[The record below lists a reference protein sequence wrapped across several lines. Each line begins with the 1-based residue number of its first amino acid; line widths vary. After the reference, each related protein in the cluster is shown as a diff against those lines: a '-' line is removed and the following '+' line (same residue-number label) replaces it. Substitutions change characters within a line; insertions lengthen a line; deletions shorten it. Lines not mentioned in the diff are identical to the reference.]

1 MIKNKLSLVGKQIH
15 LVYVIG
21 VLGARPTECIIVK
34 WKENDFHSFPYVK
47 LVINGEWS
55 EHTKQFSKLG
65 TSHREQLFTS
75 KSENGK
81 SRPTSLLSHG
91 HPPKAT
97 VISAI
102 REGIKRSM
110 ITL

>member
-1 MIKNKLSLVGKQIH
+1 MIH
-15 LVYVIG
+15 
-21 VLGARPTECIIVK
+21 
-34 WKENDFHSFPYVK
+34 DFHSFSYVK

-55 EHTKQFSKLG
+55 ELTKQFYKLG
-65 TSHREQLFTS
+65 TSHKEQLFTS

-81 SRPTSLLSHG
+81 STPASLLSHSC
-91 HPPKAT
+91 PPKVT